1 MRKKKEAARYK
12 ATYINIQLSSFHIS
26 KGQNNMN
33 CIKYSVFKNKHKD
46 VKELHKEKVLVL
58 PRDIKNIETNRK
70 AYHSRTGKLML

>member
-1 MRKKKEAARYK
+1 
-12 ATYINIQLSSFHIS
+12 
-26 KGQNNMN
+26 MN